1 MKNFTNLAAL
11 EKEIVSI
18 AGAGKKLDARI
29 QAAGVGV
36 LEHLAEHRDTGPVN
50 RLYLALG
57 KGARHSAMTS
67 WLLAYG
73 SLVANTEPGTKAEKP
88 FLFDKEKVT
97 QPEGAEADPWY
108 NHKPSKAPDQILDLQ
123 AAIRAILKK
132 AMTAPALK
140 GGTVETLKLLAA
152 AVGIPESDVP
162 SMIKPD
168 PKDVGINSEA
178 PAMAEEET
186 E

>member
-1 MKNFTNLAAL
+1 MKSFADLKSL
-11 EKEIVSI
+11 EKEIASI
-18 AGAGKKLDARI
+18 AVAGKKLDARI
-29 QAAGVGV
+29 QSAGVGV

-67 WLLAYG
+67 WLLAHG
-73 SLVANTEPGTKAEKP
+73 SLVANTDSLTKREKP

-97 QPEGAEADPWY
+97 SPDAAELDPWY
-108 NHKPSKAPDQILDLQ
+108 NHKPSKGPDMVLDLQ
-123 AAIRAILKK
+123 AAIRSIFKK

-140 GGTVETLKLLAA
+140 GGTVDTLKLLAQ

-162 SMIKPD
+162 TMVKPD

-178 PAMAEEET
+178 PVMAEEEA